1 MAVAAPS
8 RAEVA
13 RLVQDKVREIPDFPS
28 PGVVFRD
35 ITPLL
40 ADAVA
45 FAGVCAFCAE
55 VVKAAGADLV
65 VGIEARGFI
74 FAAPA
79 AIGAQ
84 AGFIPLRKPGKL
96 PGVTL
101 RESYA
106 LEYGEAALEMHEDAI
121 ARGARVVVMDDVLA
135 TGGTAHAA
143 AGLLERAGANVVH
156 MLFLMELASLEGRAT
171 LGPRPIDAIVT
182 LP

>member
-1 MAVAAPS
+1 MPPGTDREAIANLVATRV
-8 RAEVA
+8 RAI
-13 RLVQDKVREIPDFPS
+13 RDFPTV
-28 PGVVFRD
+28 GVVFRD

-45 FAGVCAFCAE
+45 FATVCDHW
-55 VVKAAGADLV
+55 AAAVRAVGADLV

-79 AIGAQ
+79 AIGAGV
-84 AGFIPLRKPGKL
+84 GFIPLRKPGKL

-121 ARGARVVVMDDVLA
+121 PPGARVVIMDDVLA

-143 AGLLERAGANVVH
+143 AGLLERAGASVVS
-156 MLFLMELASLEGRAT
+156 MLFLIELAGLDGRAT
-171 LGPRPIDAIVT
+171 LGPRPIDAILT
-182 LP
+182 IP

>member
-1 MAVAAPS
+1 
-8 RAEVA
+8 
-13 RLVQDKVREIPDFPS
+13 
-28 PGVVFRD
+28 VFRD

-40 ADAVA
+40 ADARA
-45 FAGVCAFCAE
+45 FAQVCAYCAQA
-55 VVKAAGADLV
+55 VRDAGAEIV

-79 AIGAQ
+79 AIGAEV
-84 AGFIPLRKPGKL
+84 GFIPLRKPGKL

-106 LEYGEAALEMHEDAI
+106 LEYGEATLEMHEDAI
-121 ARGARVVVMDDVLA
+121 RPGARVVVMDDVLA

-143 AGLLERAGANVVH
+143 AGLLERAGAEVVN
-156 MLFLMELASLEGRAT
+156 MLFLVELAGLDGRAT
-171 LGPRPIDAIVT
+171 LGPRPLDVILS